1 MTFRSVF
8 LLLAGL
14 LCFPGPSSAQNFGV
28 LESAETIDVG
38 NFKLLATPIF
48 VFGKNRGSGD
58 NHIVLGAGYGFTP
71 RLDGEFKV
79 AFGENTTL
87 FGGNVEYWVLKNDP
101 IDFSV
106 IGGIH
111 FQNNDF
117 PNDVLGVDAT
127 LLGSKH
133 VARKLEAYGAL
144 ALAFNRF
151 IEDRPFDDGFTQV
164 HLVPGIEYAISE
176 QLDFL
181 AELGL
186 GLTDSSRHYFGVGV
200 AYYIR

>member
-1 MTFRSVF
+1 VF

-14 LCFPGPSSAQNFGV
+14 LCFPGLSSAQNFGV
-28 LESAETIDVG
+28 LESAETIDQG

-48 VFGKNRGSGD
+48 VFGKHGGSGD

-71 RLDGEFKV
+71 RVDGEFKV

-87 FGGNVEYWVLKNDP
+87 FGGNVEYWMLKNDP
-101 IDFSV
+101 IDLSA
-106 IGGIH
+106 IGGVH

-117 PNDVLGVDAT
+117 PNDVLGLDAT
-127 LLGSKH
+127 LLASKH
-133 VARKLEAYGAL
+133 VARNLEAYGAL

-151 IEDRPFDDGFTQV
+151 IEDRPFDRGFTQA

-176 QLDFL
+176 QLDFV
-181 AELGL
+181 AELGV
-186 GLTDSSRHYFGVGV
+186 GLNDSSRHYFGVGV